1 MFLPEFAVRR
11 PVTVFMIFIG
21 VVVLGIISFQQLN
34 IDLMPDVSFP
44 EIFVV
49 TTYSGVGPS
58 EMENMVTKPLEMA
71 LSAVKDVNNVH
82 SYSFEGISALMLEFE
97 WGIDMNLAAMD
108 VREQIDMIRG
118 RLPEGVENPVIIKF
132 DPSMMPILFLGI
144 SSETRNP
151 AELRYLADE
160 IIESRLEKLEGV
172 AAAQPY
178 GGLEREIK
186 VDLNRSRLEGL
197 GISVDQIISA
207 IGASNLDL
215 AGGHLKFGR
224 SDFLVRTTG
233 QFTKPRQL
241 ENLTIANHQGRSI
254 YLKDVAVVKD
264 DFKEKTS
271 ETRIGGRPG
280 VWMMVQKESRAN
292 IVKVAD
298 RAKDA
303 LEGIKKDLPQDVKI
317 EVILDFSTFI
327 KRSVRNVQ
335 RAALEGGGLA
345 IIIVLLFLRNISS
358 TLIISMALPISVVAT
373 FILLYFG
380 NMTLNIATMGGLA
393 LGIGRVVDDAIVVL
407 ENIFR
412 HRTLGERPKEA
423 SMIGASEVSTAVL
436 AVTVTTIIVFV
447 PILFVKGLAGMMFR
461 PMAYTVA
468 LALAAS
474 YFVAMVLV
482 PVLTSRF
489 LKVEQ
494 MGNPDP
500 QKLTFLRRL
509 FNFSQKIF
517 DSIDENYQSLVGWA
531 ITHKKWIVIL
541 VLGILIITL
550 PLVKFI
556 GTEFLP
562 EVDQGYFQM
571 LVKMP
576 VGTDLESTNQVMAQ
590 IEEIIIKN
598 VPELKIIAVSSGLS
612 GEGME
617 ALDAIFQ
624 GVTGPHA
631 AAVWVELVPL
641 SKRNRSIFEIVELL
655 RSEVKDIPDADIKF
669 SIEGMGHPTSL
680 GAPAPIVAEIRGYD
694 LETASRI
701 AEEVSEIIAAT
712 PGTRDVRIDREEGLP
727 ELQIIIDREKASA
740 LGLNLAQI
748 ANTVQTNIKGTVASL
763 YRDPKL
769 GKEYNILVQLREIDR
784 KNLLDLDRVFITS
797 YSNRQIPLSNIAKV
811 VKAEGQVR
819 INRKNQERILNVLAQ
834 VSGRPAGSVAAEIES
849 EIRRTINVPENFS
862 VEITGT
868 YKDQQESFKV
878 LFLALL
884 LAVVLVYMVLAAQ
897 FESFLDPFII
907 MFSVPLGIIGVI
919 WGLFLTG
926 HSINIVS
933 LIGVIMMAGIVVSNG
948 ILLVDYTNILRRRGL
963 ELHAAVVTAGRT
975 RLRPILMTSL
985 TTMMALVPMAIGLGE
1000 GAEMRSPMA
1009 IAVISGLLASTV
1021 LTLIF
1026 VPTIYTIIEER
1037 IQRNK

>member
-1 MFLPEFAVRR
+1 MFLPEFSVKK

-34 IDLMPDVSFP
+34 IDLMPDISFP
-44 EIFVV
+44 MVFVV

-58 EMENMVTKPLEMA
+58 EMESMVTKPLEMT
-71 LSAVKDVNNVH
+71 LSAVKDVKNVY
-82 SYSFEGISALMLEFE
+82 SYSFEGITALMLEFE
-97 WGIDMNLAAMD
+97 WGIDMDLAAMD
-108 VREQIDMIRG
+108 VREKIDLIRD

-132 DPSMMPILFLGI
+132 DPSMMPILFLGV
-144 SSETRNP
+144 SSKTRNQ
-151 AELRYLADE
+151 AELRYLAEE
-160 IIESRLEKLEGV
+160 IIEPRLERVEGV
-172 AAAQPY
+172 ASAQPY
-178 GGLEREIK
+178 GGLEREIR
-186 VDLNRSRLEGL
+186 VELNRTRLEGL
-197 GISVDQIISA
+197 GISVNQIIGA
-207 IGASNLDL
+207 IGASNIDL
-215 AGGHLKFGR
+215 TGGHLRFGR
-224 SDFLVRTTG
+224 GDFLVRTTG
-233 QFTKPRQL
+233 QFTSPSQL
-241 ENLTIANHQGRSI
+241 ENLIISNDQGKPI
-254 YLKDVAVVKD
+254 YLKDVAVIKD
-264 DFKEKTS
+264 DFKEKRS

-280 VWMMVQKESRAN
+280 VWMMVQKESKAN
-292 IVKVAD
+292 TVKIAD
-298 RAKDA
+298 KAKKA
-303 LEGIKKDLPQDVKI
+303 LEGIKKDLPQDVTI

-327 KRSVRNVQ
+327 KRSVRNVE
-335 RAALEGGGLA
+335 RAALEGGILA
-345 IIIVLLFLRNISS
+345 VIIVLLFLRNISS
-358 TLIISMALPISVVAT
+358 TLIISLALPLSVVAT

-380 NMTLNIATMGGLA
+380 KMTLNIATMGGLA

-412 HRTLGERPKEA
+412 HRTQGERPKEA
-423 SMIGASEVSTAVL
+423 SILGASEVSTAVL

-447 PILFVKGLAGMMFR
+447 PVLFVKGMAGIMFR

-468 LALAAS
+468 FALLAS

-489 LKVEQ
+489 LKVEKI
-494 MGNPDP
+494 GNPEP

-509 FNFSQKIF
+509 FNFSQRIF
-517 DSIDENYQSLVGWA
+517 DSVDESYQNTIRWS
-531 ITHKKWIVIL
+531 ITHKKWVVIGVIV
-541 VLGILIITL
+541 VLLITL
-550 PLVKFI
+550 PLIKFI
-556 GTEFLP
+556 GAEFLP
-562 EVDQGYFQM
+562 EVDQGYFQI
-571 LVKMP
+571 LLKMP
-576 VGTDLESTNQVMAQ
+576 VGTDLKRTNQVMAQ

-631 AAVWVELVPL
+631 ANVWVELVPV
-641 SKRNRSIFEIVELL
+641 SERNRSTFEIVELL
-655 RSEVKDIPDADIKF
+655 RSKVKDIPDADIKF
-669 SIEGMGHPTSL
+669 SIESMGWMSSL
-680 GAPAPIVAEIRGYD
+680 GAPAPIVVEIRGYD
-694 LETASRI
+694 LETSRRI
-701 AEEVSEIIAAT
+701 AEEVAEIIKIT
-712 PGTRDVRIDREEGLP
+712 PGARDVRIDREEGLP
-727 ELQIIIDREKASA
+727 ELQIIIDRDRASA

-748 ANTVQTNIKGTVASL
+748 ANTIKTNIKGTVASL

-769 GKEYNILVQLREIDR
+769 GKEYNILVQLQESDR

-797 YSNRQIPLSNIAKV
+797 YSGKQIPLSNVAKV
-811 VKAEGQVR
+811 VKAEGPVK
-819 INRKNQERILNVLAQ
+819 IDRKNQERVLNVLAQ

-849 EIRRTINVPENFS
+849 EIKRSISVPENFS
-862 VEITGT
+862 VEVTGI
-868 YKDQQESFKV
+868 YKDQQESFKI

-897 FESFLDPFII
+897 FESLLDPFII

-926 HSINIVS
+926 HSVNIVS
-933 LIGVIMMAGIVVSNG
+933 LIGVIMMAGIVVSNA
-948 ILLVDYTNILRRRGL
+948 ILLVDYTNILRKRGF
-963 ELHAAVVTAGRT
+963 ELHEAVVKAGRT

-985 TTMMALVPMAIGLGE
+985 TTMIALVPMAIGLGE

-1026 VPTIYTIIEER
+1026 VPTIYTIIEEKVKR
-1037 IQRNK
+1037 EM